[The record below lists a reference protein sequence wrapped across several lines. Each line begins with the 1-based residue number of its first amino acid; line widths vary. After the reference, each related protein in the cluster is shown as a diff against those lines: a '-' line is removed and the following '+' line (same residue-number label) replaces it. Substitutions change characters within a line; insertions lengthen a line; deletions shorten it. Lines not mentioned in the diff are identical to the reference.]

1 MSEPPR
7 RLFRRSTPT
16 LQEQR
21 RQAELAAA
29 GRYGHD
35 ENVHPTANP
44 PATPPKRPLQSSPSS
59 RHATSPSLSE
69 ACHGAASPSLSE
81 ACHGAAS
88 PSLSACHG
96 AASPSLSEVCHGA
109 ASPSLS
115 EVCHGAASPSLS
127 EACHGAASPLPF
139 CASKRPSPLSFGA
152 STRLSQQRTRVIEY
166 EEEATPAP
174 DASHES
180 GDRSSDD
187 DGRRA
192 RAAVAAA
199 QLEDPRAAL
208 QHGHKAKCPL
218 GSARA
223 RLLLRLFR
231 AHLTALAGPA
241 LTPKREPSPLGRR
254 TEPALAFTS
263 GALPYKV
270 ADSTASDHP
279 GPAASERRLKRRKV
293 YGFTVAAGPAAAV
306 SLVTW
311 LGLG

>member
-21 RQAELAAA
+21 RRAELAAA

-59 RHATSPSLSE
+59 RHAMSPSLSE
-69 ACHGAASPSLSE
+69 SCHGAASPSLSE

-88 PSLSACHG
+88 PS
-96 AASPSLSEVCHGA
+96 V
-109 ASPSLS
+109 
-115 EVCHGAASPSLS
+115 S
-127 EACHGAASPLPF
+127 EAYHGAASPLPF
-139 CASKRPSPLSFGA
+139 CASTRPSPPSFGA

-187 DGRRA
+187 HGRRA
-192 RAAVAAA
+192 MAAVAAA
-199 QLEDPRAAL
+199 QLQDPRAAL
-208 QHGHKAKCPL
+208 QHGQQYPL
-218 GSARA
+218 GSARG
-223 RLLLRLFR
+223 RPPGLLRAR
-231 AHLTALAGPA
+231 LTALAG
-241 LTPKREPSPLGRR
+241 SPLPGER
-254 TEPALAFTS
+254 PA
-263 GALPYKV
+263 
-270 ADSTASDHP
+270 HW
-279 GPAASERRLKRRKV
+279 
-293 YGFTVAAGPAAAV
+293 AAGH
-306 SLVTW
+306 
-311 LGLG
+311 GLGCSR

>member
-21 RQAELAAA
+21 RRAELAAA

-59 RHATSPSLSE
+59 RHAMSPSLSE
-69 ACHGAASPSLSE
+69 SCHGAASPSLSE

-88 PSLSACHG
+88 PSLSEACH
-96 AASPSLSEVCHGA
+96 LA

-127 EACHGAASPLPF
+127 EACHGAASPSVSEAYHGAASPLPF
-139 CASKRPSPLSFGA
+139 CTSTRPSPPSFGA

-174 DASHES
+174 DASRES
-180 GDRSSDD
+180 VGRSSDD

-199 QLEDPRAAL
+199 QLQDPRAAL
-208 QHGHKAKCPL
+208 
-218 GSARA
+218 
-223 RLLLRLFR
+223 
-231 AHLTALAGPA
+231 
-241 LTPKREPSPLGRR
+241 
-254 TEPALAFTS
+254 
-263 GALPYKV
+263 
-270 ADSTASDHP
+270 
-279 GPAASERRLKRRKV
+279 
-293 YGFTVAAGPAAAV
+293 
-306 SLVTW
+306 
-311 LGLG
+311 

>member
-21 RQAELAAA
+21 RRAELAAA

-59 RHATSPSLSE
+59 RHAMSPSLSE
-69 ACHGAASPSLSE
+69 SCHGAASPSLSE

-88 PSLSACHG
+88 PSLSEA
-96 AASPSLSEVCHGA
+96 CHGA

-127 EACHGAASPLPF
+127 EACHGAASPLVSEAYHGAASPLPF
-139 CASKRPSPLSFGA
+139 CASTRPSPPSFGA

-187 DGRRA
+187 HGRRA
-192 RAAVAAA
+192 MAAVAAA
-199 QLEDPRAAL
+199 QLQDPRAAL
-208 QHGHKAKCPL
+208 QHGQQYPL
-218 GSARA
+218 GSARG
-223 RLLLRLFR
+223 RPPGLLRAR
-231 AHLTALAGPA
+231 LTALAG
-241 LTPKREPSPLGRR
+241 SPLPGER
-254 TEPALAFTS
+254 PA
-263 GALPYKV
+263 
-270 ADSTASDHP
+270 HW
-279 GPAASERRLKRRKV
+279 
-293 YGFTVAAGPAAAV
+293 AAGH
-306 SLVTW
+306 
-311 LGLG
+311 GLGCSR